1 MKTRQ
6 MTAAL
11 AGVAL
16 ASGLSGCAVLLLGAG
31 AAGGYAIS
39 KDSVKN
45 TFQLPQETVFR
56 QSLAVAKE
64 LGTVKKQDPEY
75 GVIEMEYGPAN
86 ITITVKRLTRRLVEL
101 KVRSRNQ
108 VLLPEM
114 DRGQEVYTKILERL

>member
-1 MKTRQ
+1 MKRRI
-6 MTAAL
+6 MVSL
-11 AGVAL
+11 LGPVL
-16 ASGLSGCAVLLLGAG
+16 ASGLSGCALLLLGAG

-45 TFQLPQETVFR
+45 TFQLSEEHVFR

-75 GVIEMEYGPAN
+75 GVIEMAYGPAN